1 MEIIFVGTSSGRTS
15 LNRFH
20 SSLLFKLNKNSILI
34 DAGDGVSKALLKQE
48 ISYSSISDII
58 LTHYHSDHLAGL
70 PSLLTQMVILNRTQ
84 SLKIHTHKDL
94 VKPLRIFLETSFLFL
109 NTFRFSV
116 EIVGYEFNS
125 KVTIIDQ
132 FRFIARQNSHIRNKH
147 NLDINEL
154 KFLSSSF
161 LFQTRNQ
168 NIVYTSDIGNSED
181 LYLFDD
187 IQPDVFITETTHV
200 NFSQIEKSQTILN
213 PSKTYLT
220 HIDDEQKT
228 KNWIEELPYLRKKK
242 FIKAE
247 DGMKIPID

>member
-1 MEIIFVGTSSGRTS
+1 MELIFVGTSSGRAS

-20 SSLLFKLNKNSILI
+20 SSLLFKLNENSILI

-109 NTFRFSV
+109 NTFKFLV
-116 EIVGYEFNS
+116 EIVGFEFNS
-125 KVTIIDQ
+125 EINTIDH
-132 FRFIARQNSHIRNKH
+132 FRFIARQNSHIKNKH
-147 NLDINEL
+147 KLDIHEL

-168 NIVYTSDIGNSED
+168 KIVYTSDIGNSED
-181 LYLFDD
+181 LYLFND
-187 IQPDVFITETTHV
+187 IQPDLFITETTHV
-200 NFSQIEKSQTILN
+200 DFSQIENSITILN
-213 PSKTYLT
+213 PSKVYLT
-220 HIDDEQKT
+220 HIDDEQKIKT
-228 KNWIEELPYLRKKK
+228 WFKKLPEETKKK
-242 FIKAE
+242 FIIAE
-247 DGMKIPID
+247 DEMKVIIS